1 MWKNKKSRSKSYYKK
16 FFSNFL
22 IVLLVPML
30 TIVLIFLTAQSIV
43 KEQIVMASKN
53 TLNQFFRNI
62 DNILAEGQ
70 EICVTIANDSKCSLF
85 VPSVSADFEKRTYPA
100 YEIQQML
107 GNFRSEKYADIFVYF
122 PGVDY
127 VVSGVHAAGTLEF
140 YHKAHYDNKDISY
153 EELQAVVEYPKG
165 RPVITNVNG
174 KQEDSYLCI
183 TMKQNH
189 SKNEYYN
196 YVVVIML
203 SPNYVDTLMRGLEED
218 SQIGVSMIFDAS
230 KQLLRYTGDSEGMF
244 HLEGYY
250 EAENLYNESFG
261 KDEYIMQVRPSD
273 TLDAYY
279 AYAVP
284 QDYFW
289 KKLFFLYMVCGL
301 GVAVTVIL
309 GIWVSRRQA
318 KKTYAPLGKL
328 VDDLQKPGKKQYDV
342 KAHTEFEFI
351 QELFKEEGERNLALH
366 KVIRKDEKKKRD
378 NFIFSILNGNV
389 NVTGEE
395 EDCFAQNGI
404 SICSDCFC
412 VILLRVEQPCNVE
425 KELTSF
431 AVSNIFEELCNREY
445 RGYVVALRESEYVL
459 LVNLYTE
466 EDKEALHQLLEEGK
480 TFFSQKCGM
489 DLTIGVSTV
498 QASISGI
505 PLAYEE
511 AKHALEYHF
520 LLGKKLIIDYTD
532 IATREFKYLQTSEM
546 KVLHVVMDYLT
557 DGEED
562 TEAVWIVDDLL
573 DDYRIDRDASLEAVE
588 CFRIEVITS
597 LHRILIQAGDWTQE
611 WKERVM
617 KLSNRNSLEDFK
629 QYFADILKELYH
641 KKRVKATEENV
652 CGKVMEYIEQHYGE
666 EQLSR
671 TLLGELFEIAPGYLS
686 TLFKEKYRFTIPEY
700 IAKTRIDHAKQ
711 QLRDTEDTIQE
722 IASQNGYVNSNS
734 FTRAFKRQEG
744 ITPSAYREL
753 FRNE

>member
-30 TIVLIFLTAQSIV
+30 TIVMIFLTAQSIV

-53 TLNQFFRNI
+53 TLNQFFRNV

-70 EICVTIANDSKCSLF
+70 EICVTIANDSKCSLL
-85 VPSVSADFEKRTYPA
+85 VPSVSADFKRRTYVG

-127 VVSGVHAAGTLEF
+127 VISGVHAAGTLEF
-140 YHKAHYDNKDISY
+140 YQEAYYDNKDISY
-153 EELQAVVEYPKG
+153 EELQTVVEYPKG
-165 RPVITNVNG
+165 KPVIMNVNG
-174 KQEDSYLCI
+174 KQEGSYLCI
-183 TMKQNH
+183 TMKQNQ

-203 SPNYVDTLMRGLEED
+203 SPSYIETLMHGVEGD

-244 HLEGYY
+244 HLEGYN

-261 KDEYIMQVRPSD
+261 KDKYIMQVRPSD

-284 QDYFW
+284 QAYFW

-301 GVAVTVIL
+301 GVVATVIL
-309 GIWVSRRQA
+309 GIWVARRQA
-318 KKTYAPLGKL
+318 KKTYEPLGKL

-351 QELFKEEGERNLALH
+351 EELFKEEGETNLALN

-389 NVTGEE
+389 NVSGEE
-395 EDCFAQNGI
+395 EDCFAENGM
-404 SICSDCFC
+404 SLCSDCFC
-412 VILLRVEQPCNVE
+412 VALLRVEQPCNVE

-431 AVSNIFEELCNREY
+431 AVFNIFEELCNREY
-445 RGYVVALRESEYVL
+445 RGYVVALRELEYVL

-466 EDKEALHQLLEEGK
+466 EDKEALRLLLEEGK
-480 TFFSQKCGM
+480 NFFSQKCGM
-489 DLTIGVSTV
+489 GLTMGVSTV
-498 QASISGI
+498 QAGISGI

-511 AKHALEYHF
+511 AKHALEYRF
-520 LLGKKLIIDYTD
+520 LLGTELIIDYAD
-532 IATREFKYLQTSEM
+532 ISTREFKYLQTSEM

-562 TEAVWIVDDLL
+562 TEAIWIIDDLL

-597 LHRILIQAGDWTQE
+597 LHRILIQEGDWTQE

-629 QYFADILKELYH
+629 QYFADILKELYY

-700 IAKTRIDHAKQ
+700 IALTRINHAKE

-744 ITPSAYREL
+744 ITRSAYREL